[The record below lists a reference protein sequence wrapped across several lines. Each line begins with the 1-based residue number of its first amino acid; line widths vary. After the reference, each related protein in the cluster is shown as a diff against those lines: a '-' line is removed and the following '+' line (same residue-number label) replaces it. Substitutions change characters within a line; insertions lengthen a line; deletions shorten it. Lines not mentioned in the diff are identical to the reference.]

1 MSMKFIKIH
10 CFFTDVL
17 SIQQQQ
23 EQYITRTNVSI
34 NYKCCPGKYLIVHV
48 YIIWKKCALTEVSE
62 VIFYSPHWRQPDL
75 VFQGAEPLIC
85 GHGWIWMRCTSLE
98 TWLVCGESI
107 PWRRKLITALRDI
120 LCKSD
125 QSSNSVIQKLRTK
138 SFHPFVFVLILKLC
152 CRLPRRME

>member
-1 MSMKFIKIH
+1 MYILFKKM
-10 CFFTDVL
+10 CV
-17 SIQQQQ
+17 
-23 EQYITRTNVSI
+23 EQ
-34 NYKCCPGKYLIVHV
+34 
-48 YIIWKKCALTEVSE
+48 VSE

-85 GHGWIWMRCTSLE
+85 GHGWIWMRCTSLLE

-152 CRLPRRME
+152 WRLLRRWDRNKSFPLGFWKNFESLIS